1 MDSRESQ
8 EIIFTGKVDAAAVV
22 YYIYEKSKEISL
34 QVSKA
39 KTKVL

>member
-22 YYIYEKSKEISL
+22 YYIYEKL
-34 QVSKA
+34 DHY
-39 KTKVL
+39 